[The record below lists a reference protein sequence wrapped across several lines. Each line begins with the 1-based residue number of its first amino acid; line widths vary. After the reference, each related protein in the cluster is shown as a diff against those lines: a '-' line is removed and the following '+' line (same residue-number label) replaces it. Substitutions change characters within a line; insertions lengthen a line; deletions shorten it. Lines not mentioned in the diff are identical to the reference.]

1 MKCVGLQEGE
11 ASLTFH
17 HVVLRAW
24 CFVSCLCSIF
34 TWACWAQSESEE
46 DGGTESTEK
55 KQVDRIL
62 APRDKDESTHAP
74 FLLKALG
81 EVTFGTGSRPVVGDL
96 GSCSEH
102 SCF

>member
-1 MKCVGLQEGE
+1 MKHPEGSTML
-11 ASLTFH
+11 SLEPGALIA
-17 HVVLRAW
+17 V
-24 CFVSCLCSIF
+24 LCSILV
-34 TWACWAQSESEE
+34 WVCHAQSVSRR
-46 DGGTESTEK
+46 GWWHRGHLK

-62 APRDKDESTHAP
+62 ATRDKDESASP

-81 EVTFGTGSRPVVGDL
+81 EVTFGTGNRPVVGDL